1 MAINQLEY
9 LLRPRS
15 VAIVG
20 ASQKAGAIGHTT
32 VKNFK
37 DLGFQGK
44 VYCVNPRYN
53 EVEGFP
59 CFPTVADI
67 PDPIDLA
74 IITVPGQFVV
84 DAMKDCAKK
93 KVSYVIIFSAGFA
106 EMGEDGLKM
115 QNEILDISKQ
125 HGIRVIGPNTMGIY
139 NVKDKIALTFTPAST
154 SKWLSGN
161 VGLVSQSGATGGT
174 ILNTTEEEKI
184 GFSYVITTG
193 NQIDLTTLD
202 IAEAFL
208 EDDDTHMIAA
218 YMEAVPDGQ
227 QLKELGMK
235 ALKKRKPIIVLKSGH
250 SEAGQKA
257 ALSHTASMTG
267 TKAAFELV
275 AKEYGFTMVSDIEEI
290 TDAIKAFNSKKR
302 LKGNR
307 VATVVISGA
316 TGIMIA
322 DRLSEYGFELVDLT
336 NETKKRLR
344 EIVPDYLSIENP
356 VDIASTL
363 LMNPSIFTHSINTL
377 VAAEEVD
384 ALIIHLP
391 IGKDLGGLKF
401 AQDIVETSKKTDKP
415 IIVLTTGTEESTA
428 DIRKYLN
435 QNHVPAYRNIKS
447 GVKSLHY
454 LLEYEKIY
462 NKCAKLSAKLTVQ
475 TTTEISWQFASN
487 LTVTEPDVKRLLSQ
501 SGIPVPSG
509 DIGKNLDE
517 LLQIASTLSYPL
529 VAKIVSQDIT
539 HKSDVGGVFLPIKNQ
554 EELKRAYETIMENVT
569 KHVPSA
575 KIEGILIE
583 ELAQGPFLEAFVGVK
598 RDPVFGPI
606 IMCGLG
612 GVYVEVIKDISQRLA
627 PITEEDALEMIR
639 ELKSYPLFTGFRKGA
654 KYDVQAFAK
663 VLADISRLALNL
675 GNQWSEIEINPLIVR
690 EEEKG
695 VMALDGLITMS

>member
-74 IITVPGQFVV
+74 IITVPDQFVV

-106 EMGEDGLKM
+106 ERGEDGLKM

-322 DRLSEYGFELVDLT
+322 DRLSECGLELVELT

-344 EIVPDYLSIENP
+344 EVVPDYLSIENP

-363 LMNPSIFTHSINTL
+363 LMNPGIFTHSINTL

-391 IGKDLGGLKF
+391 FGKDLGGLKF

-447 GVKSLHY
+447 GVKSLQY

-462 NKCAKLSAKLTVQ
+462 NKCAGLSAKSTIQ

-487 LTVTEPDVKRLLSQ
+487 LTVTEPEVKRLLSQ
-501 SGIPVPSG
+501 SGIPVPRG
-509 DIGKNLDE
+509 DVGKNLDE

-554 EELKRAYETIMENVT
+554 EELKRAYETIMESVA

-612 GVYVEVIKDISQRLA
+612 GVYVEVIKDLSQRLA